1 MRTLGELKKYNTI
14 TIEGD
19 YSYVYDY
26 MKSVSKTKEDLGIEI
41 YCPFKQFVIKQ
52 SQIMNDRKDNTTY
65 YITNYVYIEDHK
77 DYIFIEYYIYSKV
90 DYFLKQ
96 SLAIQVTGVINN
108 KFTYKTL
115 VKDCDDNEFA
125 NFIRYEELMML
136 YIIYIKDNPIIKY
149 KTVKRGRRVKIQ
161 NNANDN
167 HTQKRTSVLKIGEKT
182 IYTIEGDG
190 KDITNFRKHTYN
202 RHKDSWEVQGHYRRY
217 KNGKVVFI
225 QGYVKGKKDGQTSK
239 KDLVIKKR

>member
-1 MRTLGELKKYNTI
+1 M
-14 TIEGD
+14 
-19 YSYVYDY
+19 
-26 MKSVSKTKEDLGIEI
+26 
-41 YCPFKQFVIKQ
+41 
-52 SQIMNDRKDNTTY
+52 
-65 YITNYVYIEDHK
+65 
-77 DYIFIEYYIYSKV
+77 
-90 DYFLKQ
+90 
-96 SLAIQVTGVINN
+96 AIQVTGVINN

-115 VKDCDDNEFA
+115 VKDCDDNEFT
-125 NFIRYEELMML
+125 NFIRYVELMML

-161 NNANDN
+161 NNTNDN

-182 IYTIEGDG
+182 IYTIQGNKE
-190 KDITNFRKHTYN
+190 DITNFKKTTYN

-239 KDLVIKKR
+239 KDLVIKKS